1 MWNDALAISLF
12 TVTGC
17 LTLVVWLI
25 ALAREHRS
33 LRVFAT
39 GFTIFSLS
47 FALFMLQGKVPPL
60 LGVLLPNCAIVTAH
74 LFLAWGFRAF
84 YSVRR
89 EWPRRFW
96 AYLAASFALIALA
109 SILSLSYPA
118 RAALVSAL
126 IALSLVE
133 CLVAVNNEV
142 FRGSRL
148 VVRAAVVS
156 IVSSFLA
163 SNLLRVGLLFATRAR
178 GLFMDQS
185 ALTTITL
192 IVAIAYSVFTI
203 GTALLIDIDRL
214 VSRMSFKALQ
224 LERMALNDHLTG
236 IENRYSL
243 ERFLDGEI
251 ERQDR
256 YLEPLSLIML
266 DIDRF
271 KEINDT
277 WGHASGD
284 LVLVRIAN
292 LVKSEIRS
300 IDRVFRWGGEEFL
313 VILPHTPIEGAFDL
327 AEKLRDLI
335 EKADFEGMRG
345 ITASFGVT
353 ERFPG
358 EARDVFFR
366 RVDRAMYKAK
376 SEGRNRS
383 TSLRP
388 ERADGTQPVS
398 VEWRREWESGIEE
411 TDSEHRVLVL
421 RGNRLLNL
429 SITNP
434 APAIMTKAMD
444 SFMEFCERHFDNE
457 ERMLARI
464 GYPRVEEHRSLH
476 AGILADAR
484 SLRAELEREIVN
496 PEEFFHLLVD
506 KIVVSHLLEADS
518 DFFPY
523 SKKAAENAGV
533 S

>member
-1 MWNDALAISLF
+1 MWNDALAIALF
-12 TVTGC
+12 TVTSC

-25 ALAREHRS
+25 AFARKHRA

-39 GFTIFSLS
+39 SFTFFSLS
-47 FALFMLQGKVPPL
+47 FGLFVFQGKVPAI
-60 LGVLLPNCAIVTAH
+60 LGVLLPNGVFVTSH
-74 LFLAWGFRAF
+74 FIFAWGFRAF

-96 AYLAASFALIALA
+96 AYLAASLLLIAL
-109 SILSLSYPA
+109 SFTLSFSYPA
-118 RAALVSAL
+118 RAALVSA
-126 IALSLVE
+126 ITALSLVE

-142 FRGSRL
+142 FRGTRL

-156 IVSSFLA
+156 IISVFLA
-163 SNLLRVGLLFATRAR
+163 GNALRVVLLLAEGAR
-178 GLFMDQS
+178 GRYFMEQS
-185 ALTTITL
+185 SLTTATL
-192 IVAIAYSVFTI
+192 IGAIAYSVFFV
-203 GTALLIDIDRL
+203 GVSLLMDVDRL
-214 VSRMSFKALQ
+214 VSRMTFKALQ

-236 IENRYSL
+236 IENRYAL

-271 KEINDT
+271 KEVNDT

-313 VILPHTPIEGAFDL
+313 VILPHTPLEGAVDL
-327 AEKLRDLI
+327 SEKLRSLV
-335 EKADFEGMRG
+335 EKADFDGIRG
-345 ITASFGVT
+345 ITASFGIT

-366 RVDRAMYKAK
+366 RVDRAMYRAK
-376 SEGRNRS
+376 NEGRNRS
-383 TSLRP
+383 ASLKP

-411 TDSEHRVLVL
+411 TDSEHRILVL

-434 APAIMTKAMD
+434 APGIMTKAME
-444 SFMEFCERHFDNE
+444 SFMEFCERHFENE

-476 AGILADAR
+476 AEILEMAR
-484 SLRAELEREIVN
+484 DLRSGLDRETVN
-496 PEEFFHLLVD
+496 PEEFFHFLVD
-506 KIVVSHLLEADS
+506 KLVVSHLLEADS

-523 SKKAAENAGV
+523 SRKAAEGL
-533 S
+533 